1 MAKSYRRHA
10 KGGSFKK
17 QSFGDLGLRSY
28 KDQQDR
34 IIDSLKLQQARAAE
48 YSKDYERGM
57 SNVAKNEQENRR
69 LLKNLEDDA
78 YQTRRRAIET
88 RARNEVS
95 FLESQADE
103 AARKSDFWVNFST
116 TYAKQYGQTAD
127 KLIAFGQRR
136 SATEYWKKR
145 LADNPDL
152 NKFTDLTYDTADSII
167 DKENLSLWKN
177 RKNPDNAEQI
187 AALTSKEHKT
197 MFVADTFQNQWD
209 VFKRDR
215 RLEIES
221 AGGQWGLKTA
231 TESLLDGSI
240 SWMIE
245 AGIRPD
251 SKGGVKIYNFVK
263 QKISAETIKLHNTDL
278 VNNSK
283 RDIKE
288 LLNIHLS
295 NNTDATYNALVT
307 RISTSYERKSDK
319 VAQPYVDA
327 N

>member
-1 MAKSYRRHA
+1 M
-10 KGGSFKK
+10 
-17 QSFGDLGLRSY
+17 
-28 KDQQDR
+28 
-34 IIDSLKLQQARAAE
+34 E
-48 YSKDYERGM
+48 
-57 SNVAKNEQENRR
+57 EQ
-69 LLKNLEDDA
+69 
-78 YQTRRRAIET
+78 
-88 RARNEVS
+88 
-95 FLESQADE
+95 
-103 AARKSDFWVNFST
+103 
-116 TYAKQYGQTAD
+116 
-127 KLIAFGQRR
+127 
-136 SATEYWKKR
+136 
-145 LADNPDL
+145 
-152 NKFTDLTYDTADSII
+152 
-167 DKENLSLWKN
+167 
-177 RKNPDNAEQI
+177 KNPDNAEQI

-307 RISTSYERKSDK
+307 RISTSYERK
-319 VAQPYVDA
+319 VIR
-327 N
+327 